1 MDTVGRLVSV
11 NVGRPRPVEHLGRL
25 RETAIRKEPATGRLA
40 VRGVNVEGD
49 DQADR
54 RVHGG
59 PDQAVYAYAR
69 EDYEW
74 WERELGQ
81 PLEPGT
87 FGENLT
93 TAELDVTGAHVG
105 ERWRIG
111 GLVLEVTRPRL
122 PCWKLGQRMGD
133 QRFVARFGDAGRFG
147 AYLRIVEAGDV
158 AAGDGVEVDRS
169 GAAADTM
176 QSVGFAMLRKAPGT
190 ER

>member
-1 MDTVGRLVSV
+1 MTANGSIVSV
-11 NVGRPRPVEHLGRL
+11 NVGRKRPIEHLGRL
-25 RETAIRKEPATGRLA
+25 RETAIRKEPVAERVA

-59 PDQAVYAYAR
+59 PEQAVYAYAR

-74 WERELGQ
+74 WERELGR

-93 TAELDVTGAHVG
+93 TAGLDVTGAQVG

-111 GLVLEVTRPRL
+111 KLVLEVTRPRL
-122 PCWKLGQRMGD
+122 PCWKLGQHMGD

-147 AYLRIVEAGDV
+147 AYLRIVEEGDV
-158 AAGDGVEVDRS
+158 AEGDEVTVDRS
-169 GAAADTM
+169 AAVADTM
-176 QSVGFAMLRKAPGT
+176 RSLGFAKLRKA
-190 ER
+190 E

>member
-1 MDTVGRLVSV
+1 MDKTARVVSV
-11 NVGRPRPVEHLGRL
+11 NVGRPEPVEHVGRL
-25 RETAIRKEPATGRLA
+25 RQTAIRKAPVAGRVA

-49 DQADR
+49 EQADR
-54 RVHGG
+54 KVHGG

-93 TAELDVTGAHVG
+93 TAALDVTGAQVG

-111 GLVLEVTRPRL
+111 ALVLEVTRPRL

-133 QRFVARFGDAGRFG
+133 QRFVARFGDAARFG
-147 AYLRIVEAGDV
+147 AYLRIVEEGDI
-158 AAGDGVEVDRS
+158 AAGDEVTVDRS
-169 GAAADTM
+169 AAGAETM
-176 QSVGFAMLRKAPGT
+176 RSVGLSMLRKSD
-190 ER
+190 

>member
-1 MDTVGRLVSV
+1 MEGAGRIVSV
-11 NVGRPRPVEHLGRL
+11 NVGRPAPVEHLGRP
-25 RETAIRKEPATGRLA
+25 RETAIRKSPVGARVA

-69 EDYEW
+69 EDYAW
-74 WERELGQ
+74 WETELGCS
-81 PLEPGT
+81 LAPGT

-93 TAELDVTGAHVG
+93 TEGVDVSDAHVG

-111 GLVLEVTRPRL
+111 SLVLEVTRPRL

-133 QRFVARFGDAGRFG
+133 QRFVARFADAGRFG
-147 AYLRIVEAGDV
+147 AYLRIVAEGDV
-158 AAGDGVEVDRS
+158 AQGDVVRIDRS
-169 GAAADTM
+169 NAGVDTVR
-176 QSVGFAMLRKAPGT
+176 SVGNARVRKAG
-190 ER
+190 

>member
-1 MDTVGRLVSV
+1 MTVSSTGRVVSV
-11 NVGRPRPVEHLGRL
+11 NVGRKRPVERMGRL
-25 RETAIRKEPATGRLA
+25 RETAIRKEPASGRLA

-49 DQADR
+49 EQADR
-54 RVHGG
+54 AVHGG
-59 PDQAVYAYAR
+59 PEQAVYAYAR

-81 PLEPGT
+81 PLAPGT

-93 TAELDVTGAHVG
+93 TEGLDVSGAQVG

-111 GLVLEVTRPRL
+111 GLVLEVTKPRL

-147 AYLRIVEAGDV
+147 AYLRIVAEGDV
-158 AAGDGVEVDRS
+158 AAGDGVEVDRTDAS
-169 GAAADTM
+169 AETM
-176 QSVGFAMLRKAPGT
+176 RTVGLAMLRKGA
-190 ER
+190 

>member
-1 MDTVGRLVSV
+1 MTKEGRIVSV
-11 NVGRPRPVEHLGRL
+11 NVGRKRPIEHLGRL
-25 RETAIRKEPATGRLA
+25 RETAIRKEPLVERVA

-54 RVHGG
+54 KVHGG

-69 EDYEW
+69 EDYVW
-74 WERELGQ
+74 WESELGQ

-93 TAELDVTGAHVG
+93 TEGVDVSDAQVG
-105 ERWRIG
+105 ERWRVG
-111 GLVLEVTRPRL
+111 TLVLEVTRPRL

-147 AYLRIVEAGDV
+147 AYLRIVEEGDV
-158 AAGDGVEVDRS
+158 AAGDRVAVDRS
-169 GAAADTM
+169 AASDDTM
-176 QSVGFAMLRKAPGT
+176 RSLGLSKLRKSV
-190 ER
+190 